1 MGEEVE
7 DLIKDFLVNQDLFSN
22 GKILAKAVNFKISQ
36 LTVQIYVWKQSDLY
50 NSRIDLYLYFKKELI
65 EKQFYN

>member
-1 MGEEVE
+1 MQDTDVAVKREIALKSLIVYMGEEVE

-36 LTVQIYVWKQSDLY
+36 LTVQIYV
-50 NSRIDLYLYFKKELI
+50 
-65 EKQFYN
+65 